1 MNFHSNVYT
10 PPWFWKI
17 VRFMVFRLLEN
28 AFVSQIFNKTFPS
41 FLPSPLR
48 QREITHYPRNHFSE
62 NAISPSRNGE
72 GDYVVETPY
81 LHCQSLINCCFFVKH
96 LSIWTFTKLSDKYIT
111 KKIYSKIQ
119 STWENNANWDV
130 LPSKYCIS
138 KPLDNVN
145 ALFLEKWESSSTFYK
160 K

>member
-1 MNFHSNVYT
+1 
-10 PPWFWKI
+10 
-17 VRFMVFRLLEN
+17 MVLEN
-28 AFVSQIFNKTFPS
+28 FQIYGVQITGKCICQSNIYYDPLSPHNKTFPS
-41 FLPSPLR
+41 FLPSPPR

-72 GDYVVETPY
+72 EDYVVETPY

-111 KKIYSKIQ
+111 KKIYSNIQ

-145 ALFLEKWESSSTFYK
+145 VLFLEKWESSSTFYK